1 MLIETKEAK
10 TNSFSLFPFFIM
22 QLAAVHKF
30 RTESKPGA
38 VRDAES
44 RECLKVVWCL
54 VNTKMILK
62 LDR

>member
-22 QLAAVHKF
+22 QLAALHKF

-38 VRDAES
+38 V
-44 RECLKVVWCL
+44 
-54 VNTKMILK
+54 
-62 LDR
+62 